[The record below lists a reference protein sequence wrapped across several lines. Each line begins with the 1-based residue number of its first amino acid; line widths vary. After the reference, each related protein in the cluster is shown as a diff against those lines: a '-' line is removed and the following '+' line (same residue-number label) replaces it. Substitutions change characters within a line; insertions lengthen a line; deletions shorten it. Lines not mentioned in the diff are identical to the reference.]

1 VKERR
6 TAVLASANFERNLA
20 EIEKFL
26 SDGEMRPAFDALI
39 EHLST
44 EVVPTLER
52 FPEIGAD
59 FMARAPLS
67 VEGRVL
73 FERIAGMA
81 GADAELRQLV
91 DGDYVILYLVRGGSL
106 VLLSI
111 KHHRQL
117 SFDFSGHWP

>member
-6 TAVLASANFERNLA
+6 TTVLASANFERNLA

-26 SDGEMRPAFDALI
+26 SDGEMRLAFDALI

-44 EVVPTLER
+44 HVVPTLER

-59 FMARAPLS
+59 FMAKAPLS
-67 VEGRVL
+67 MEGRML

-81 GADAELRQLV
+81 GMDGELRQLI
-91 DGDYVILYLVRGGSL
+91 DGDYIILYLLRAGSL
-106 VLLSI
+106 ILLSI

>member
-1 VKERR
+1 MKERR
-6 TAVLASANFERNLA
+6 ATVLVSANFERNLV

-26 SDGEMRPAFDALI
+26 SEGDARSMFDPLI
-39 EHLST
+39 EHLAAD
-44 EVVPTLER
+44 VVPTLER

-73 FERIAGMA
+73 FERIAAMA
-81 GADAELRQLV
+81 APEGDLRQWI
-91 DGDYVILYLVRGGSL
+91 DGDYVVLYLVRGASV

-111 KHHRQL
+111 RHHRQL
-117 SFDFSGHWP
+117 SFDYSGHRP

>member
-1 VKERR
+1 VKQRR
-6 TAVLASANFERNLA
+6 TTVLASANFERNLA

-26 SDGEMRPAFDALI
+26 SDGGMRPAFDALV

-44 EVVPTLER
+44 DIVPTLEH

-59 FMARAPLS
+59 FMAKAPLS

-73 FERIAGMA
+73 FERIVELTGRH
-81 GADAELRQLV
+81 AELRQLI

>member
-6 TAVLASANFERNLA
+6 IAVLAAANFERNLA

-39 EHLST
+39 EHLSID
-44 EVVPTLER
+44 VLPTLER
-52 FPEIGAD
+52 FPEIGAA
-59 FMARAPLS
+59 FLAKAPLS

-73 FERIAGMA
+73 FERIAAMA
-81 GADAELRQLV
+81 GPDAELRQLI
-91 DGDYVILYLVRGGSL
+91 DGDYVILYLLRGASL
-106 VLLSI
+106 LLLSI

>member
-6 TAVLASANFERNLA
+6 VTVLISTNFERNLV

-26 SDGEMRPAFDALI
+26 SDGDARRAFDALI

-44 EVVPTLER
+44 DVVPTLER

-59 FMARAPLS
+59 FMAKAPLS

-73 FERIAGMA
+73 FERIAAMA
-81 GADAELRQLV
+81 GPDAELRQLI
-91 DGDYVILYLVRGGSL
+91 DSDYVILYLLRGGSL
-106 VLLSI
+106 ILLSI
-111 KHHRQL
+111 RHHRQL

>member
-1 VKERR
+1 VKARR
-6 TAVLASANFERNLA
+6 IAVLASANFERNLA

-26 SDGEMRPAFDALI
+26 SAGEMRPAFDALI

-44 EVVPTLER
+44 DVVPTLER

-67 VEGRVL
+67 MEGRVL
-73 FERIAGMA
+73 FERIAAMA
-81 GADAELRQLV
+81 GPDAQVRQLI
-91 DGDYVILYLVRGGSL
+91 DGDYVVLYHLRGGSL

-117 SFDFSGHWP
+117 SFDLPGHWP

>member
-6 TAVLASANFERNLA
+6 VTVLISTNFERNLV

-26 SDGEMRPAFDALI
+26 SDGDARQAFDALI

-44 EVVPTLER
+44 DVVPTLER

-59 FMARAPLS
+59 FMAKAPLS

-73 FERIAGMA
+73 FERIAAMA
-81 GADAELRQLV
+81 GPDAELRQLI
-91 DGDYVILYLVRGGSL
+91 DSDYVILYLLRSGSL
-106 VLLSI
+106 ILLSI
-111 KHHRQL
+111 RHHRQL
-117 SFDFSGHWP
+117 SFDFSGNWP

>member
-1 VKERR
+1 VKHRR
-6 TAVLASANFERNLA
+6 TPVLASANFERNLA

-26 SDGEMRPAFDALI
+26 SDGEMRTAFDALV
-39 EHLST
+39 EHLSADI
-44 EVVPTLER
+44 VPTLEH

-73 FERIAGMA
+73 FERIAELTGR
-81 GADAELRQLV
+81 DAELRQLI

>member
-6 TAVLASANFERNLA
+6 VTVLISANFERNLV

-26 SDGEMRPAFDALI
+26 SDGDARPAFDALI

-44 EVVPTLER
+44 DVVPTLER

-59 FMARAPLS
+59 FMAKAPLS

-73 FERIAGMA
+73 FERIAAMA
-81 GADAELRQLV
+81 GPDAELRQLI
-91 DGDYVILYLVRGGSL
+91 DSDYVILYLLRGGSL
-106 VLLSI
+106 ILLSI
-111 KHHRQL
+111 RHHRQL